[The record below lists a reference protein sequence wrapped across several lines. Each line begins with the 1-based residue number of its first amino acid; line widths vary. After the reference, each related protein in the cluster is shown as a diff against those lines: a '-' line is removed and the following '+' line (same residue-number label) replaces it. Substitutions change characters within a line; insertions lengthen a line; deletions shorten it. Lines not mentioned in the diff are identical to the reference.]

1 MDDYCGVRNERE
13 VGFYLHHCSNILN
26 SIAKVDVSHMPN
38 FELIETFI
46 TVVEKHS
53 FSQAARA
60 LSISRALVSMR
71 IKRLEQEIGV
81 TLLVRDTRKNI
92 LTEAG
97 QELYVQF
104 KDILLSITQSIENI
118 RKNQVQSAGILRVAS
133 TYEFGHQMLWPLLS
147 DFCHQHPQ
155 LHLQCLFDARPY
167 DLIHEQIDVAIR
179 LGQLNDS
186 SYKARKLTEY
196 ETLLVASPQ
205 YLAGREYT
213 TAEQLEHCD
222 WISNL
227 NLNTSQSWQF
237 FQGQQQVTLYE
248 NSKYAA
254 NNIQTIKQMLLDGL
268 GIAVIPQWMVINEL
282 ADGRLVQLFTDYQMQ
297 HQGVYA
303 VFPNQVYIPL
313 KTRLLIDFLAS
324 QWINY

>member
-1 MDDYCGVRNERE
+1 
-13 VGFYLHHCSNILN
+13 
-26 SIAKVDVSHMPN
+26 MPN

-53 FSQAARA
+53 FSQAASA
-60 LSISRALVSMR
+60 LGLSRALVSMR

-81 TLLVRDTRKNI
+81 TLLVRDTRKLI

-97 QELYVQF
+97 KEMYVQF

-118 RKNQVQSAGILRVAS
+118 RKNQVESAGILRVAS
-133 TYEFGHQMLWPLLS
+133 TYEFGHQILWPLLS
-147 DFCHQHPQ
+147 DFCQQHPQ
-155 LHLQCLFDARPY
+155 LHVQCLFDARPY
-167 DLIHEQIDVAIR
+167 DLIHEQIDVAVR

-196 ETLLVASPQ
+196 ETVLVAAPQ
-205 YLAGREYT
+205 YLIGRDLSCM
-213 TAEQLEHCD
+213 AALEQCD

-237 FQGQQQVTLYE
+237 FQGQQQITVHE
-248 NSKYAA
+248 KSKYAA

-268 GIAVIPQWMVINEL
+268 GVAVIPQWMIVDEL
-282 ADGRLVQLFTDYQMQ
+282 AEGRLVQLFTDYQMQ
-297 HQGVYA
+297 RQGVYA
-303 VFPNQVYIPL
+303 VFPNQVYIPA
-313 KTRLLIDFLAS
+313 KTRLFIDFLAS
-324 QWINY
+324 HWA

>member
-1 MDDYCGVRNERE
+1 
-13 VGFYLHHCSNILN
+13 
-26 SIAKVDVSHMPN
+26 MPN

-53 FSQAARA
+53 FSQAASA
-60 LSISRALVSMR
+60 LGLSRALVSMR

-81 TLLVRDTRKNI
+81 TLLVRDTRKLI

-97 QELYVQF
+97 KEMYVQF

-118 RKNQVQSAGILRVAS
+118 RKNQVESAGILRVAS
-133 TYEFGHQMLWPLLS
+133 TYEFGHQILWPLLS
-147 DFCHQHPQ
+147 DFCQQHPQ
-155 LHLQCLFDARPY
+155 LHVQCLFDARPY
-167 DLIHEQIDVAIR
+167 DLIHEQIDVAVR

-196 ETLLVASPQ
+196 ETVLVAAPQ
-205 YLAGREYT
+205 YLIGRNLSCM
-213 TAEQLEHCD
+213 AALEQCD

-237 FQGQQQVTLYE
+237 FQGQQQITVHE
-248 NSKYAA
+248 KSKYAA

-268 GIAVIPQWMVINEL
+268 GVAVIPQWMIVDEL
-282 ADGRLVQLFTDYQMQ
+282 AEGRLVQLFTDYQMQ
-297 HQGVYA
+297 RQGVYA
-303 VFPNQVYIPL
+303 VFPNQVYIPA
-313 KTRLLIDFLAS
+313 KTRLFIDFLAS
-324 QWINY
+324 HWA

>member
-1 MDDYCGVRNERE
+1 
-13 VGFYLHHCSNILN
+13 
-26 SIAKVDVSHMPN
+26 MPN

-53 FSQAARA
+53 FSQAASA
-60 LSISRALVSMR
+60 LGLSRALVSMR

-81 TLLVRDTRKNI
+81 TLLVRDTRKLI

-97 QELYVQF
+97 KEMYVQF

-118 RKNQVQSAGILRVAS
+118 RKNQVESAGILRVAS
-133 TYEFGHQMLWPLLS
+133 TYEFGHQILWPLLS
-147 DFCHQHPQ
+147 DFCQQHPQ
-155 LHLQCLFDARPY
+155 LHVQCLFDARPY
-167 DLIHEQIDVAIR
+167 DLIHEQIDVAVR

-196 ETLLVASPQ
+196 ETVLVAAPQ
-205 YLAGREYT
+205 YLIGRDLSCM
-213 TAEQLEHCD
+213 AALEQCD

-237 FQGQQQVTLYE
+237 YQGQQQITVHE
-248 NSKYAA
+248 KSKYAA

-268 GIAVIPQWMVINEL
+268 GVAVIPQWMIVDEL
-282 ADGRLVQLFTDYQMQ
+282 AEGRLIQLFTDYQMQ
-297 HQGVYA
+297 RQGVYA
-303 VFPNQVYIPL
+303 VFPNQVYIPA
-313 KTRLLIDFLAS
+313 KTRLFIDFLAS
-324 QWINY
+324 HWA